1 MLIPLHGNTIRA
13 RDDFKKNIL
22 RSFNL
27 EIRDALHL
35 AGSIRGDLNKII
47 RNRFKV
53 KLARIPLFPI
63 RTPRSNAVSQEYFCI
78 YH

>member
-13 RDDFKKNIL
+13 RDYFKRNIL
-22 RSFNL
+22 RSFDL

-35 AGSIRGDLNKII
+35 AGSIRRVLNKII

-63 RTPRSNAVSQEYFCI
+63 RTSHSNAVSQKYFCM
-78 YH
+78 YR